1 MTPITIRAN
10 SDKDAGDDQAFQP
23 APVHRPSIDE
33 VGMPIP
39 MDDQYEDYS
48 DGGASSEAENETDKV
63 ILMTASCTD
72 VPTYLICTL

>member
-1 MTPITIRAN
+1 
-10 SDKDAGDDQAFQP
+10 
-23 APVHRPSIDE
+23 
-33 VGMPIP
+33 MPIP

-63 ILMTASCTD
+63 TLMTASCTD